1 MTYKEIATMIS
12 SMGFPFAYYQ
22 FPKNTG
28 QAPPFVLFFYS
39 KSDDVYADDSNYQRI
54 VTLNVELY
62 TSEKDFAKEEVVESV
77 LAENGFS
84 YYKEE
89 NYIDT
94 EQMFQIAYEMEVIIN
109 AEQG

>member
-1 MTYKEIATMIS
+1 MTYKEINTMIRS
-12 SMGFPFAYYQ
+12 IGLPYAYFQ

-28 QAPPFVLFFYS
+28 QAPPFILFFYS
-39 KSDDVYADDSNYQRI
+39 QQDDLFADDTNYQKI
-54 VTLNVELY
+54 VKLNIELY
-62 TSEKDFAKEEVVESV
+62 TKEKDFAREEAVENV
-77 LAENGFS
+77 LQSCGFS

-109 AEQG
+109 AEQS

>member
-1 MTYKEIATMIS
+1 MTYKEINTMIKS
-12 SMGFPFAYYQ
+12 IGLPYAYFQ

-28 QAPPFVLFFYS
+28 QAPPFILFFYS
-39 KSDDVYADDSNYQRI
+39 QQDDLFADDTNYQKI
-54 VTLNVELY
+54 AKLNIELY
-62 TSEKDFAKEEVVESV
+62 TKEKDFTREEAVENV
-77 LAENGFS
+77 LQSYGFS

-109 AEQG
+109 AEQS

>member
-1 MTYKEIATMIS
+1 MTYKEINNMIES
-12 SMGFPFAYYQ
+12 IGLPYAYFQ

-28 QAPPFVLFFYS
+28 QAPPFILFFYS
-39 KSDDVYADDSNYQRI
+39 QTDDLYADGQNYQRI
-54 VTLNVELY
+54 AKLNIELY
-62 TSEKDFAKEEVVESV
+62 TKDKDFQKEETVENV
-77 LAENGFS
+77 LNSYGFS

-109 AEQG
+109 GEQG

>member
-1 MTYKEIATMIS
+1 MTYKEINTMIKS
-12 SMGFPFAYYQ
+12 IGLPYAYFQ

-28 QAPPFVLFFYS
+28 QAPPFILFFYS
-39 KSDDVYADDSNYQRI
+39 QQDDLFADDTNYQKI
-54 VTLNVELY
+54 AKLNIELY
-62 TSEKDFAKEEVVESV
+62 TKEKDFAREEAVENV
-77 LAENGFS
+77 LQSYGFS

-109 AEQG
+109 AEQS

>member
-1 MTYKEIATMIS
+1 MIKS
-12 SMGFPFAYYQ
+12 IGLPYAYFQ

-28 QAPPFVLFFYS
+28 QAPPFILFFYS
-39 KSDDVYADDSNYQRI
+39 QQDDLFADDTNYQKI
-54 VTLNVELY
+54 AKLNIELY
-62 TSEKDFAKEEVVESV
+62 TKEKDFTQEEAVENV
-77 LAENGFS
+77 LQFYGFS

-109 AEQG
+109 G